1 MTRDL
6 APARPEDVGL
16 SASGLA
22 AVDAAIQAQIDRGEL
37 AGCISLVA
45 RHGRLVHLN
54 TMGVKDLATGEP
66 MAPDTMFRIYSM
78 TKPVTAA
85 AMMILYDRGL
95 WSPADPIAKHLP
107 EFAGVRVFAGLD
119 GAGRP
124 LTEAPVHA
132 PTMAELM
139 THTAGLSYGFNPDDP
154 VDKLYQAEHVWRSG
168 SLAEMSA
175 KVARLPLA
183 YQPGT
188 RWLYSL
194 SMDIQGAVIERLTGQ
209 SLPDFM
215 QQHLFGPLGMV
226 DTAFHLPPE
235 KRPRLA
241 TGYRQTSSGLAVE
254 KPMLFDHIAPP
265 ALASGGGG
273 LISTAMDYARFAQML
288 LNGGEFEGRRIV
300 SAAAL
305 KLMMTNHLSDALING
320 GFGIGAQSIRP
331 GFGYGFNGVV
341 FTDPQACGI
350 PVGPGT
356 YHWDG
361 AWGTWFW
368 VDPVNDLLFVGMIQR
383 GMSTAENLQALTQ
396 TLMPGA
402 IVQAAETVG

>member
-1 MTRDL
+1 MTAEL

-16 SASGLA
+16 STAGLA
-22 AVDAAIQAQIDRGEL
+22 AIDAAIQAQIDRGEL

-45 RHGRLVHLN
+45 RHGKLTHLN
-54 TMGVKDLATGEP
+54 AMGLKDIATREP
-66 MAPDTMFRIYSM
+66 MATDTMFRIYSM

-95 WSPADPIAKHLP
+95 WTPTDPIARRLP
-107 EFAGVRVFAGLD
+107 EFAGVQVFAGLD
-119 GAGRP
+119 AKGGPR
-124 LTEAPVHA
+124 TEAPDHA

-154 VDKLYQAEHVWRSG
+154 VDKLYQAAHVWRSG

-175 KVARLPLA
+175 KVAGLPLA
-183 YQPGT
+183 YQPGSK
-188 RWLYSL
+188 WLYSL

-215 QQHLFGPLGMV
+215 QEHLFGPLGMV
-226 DTAFHLPPE
+226 DTAFHLPPQ

-254 KPMLFDHIAPP
+254 KPMLFDHEAPP

-288 LNGGEFEGRRIV
+288 LHGGEFAGRRVV
-300 SAAAL
+300 SAEAL
-305 KLMMTNHLSDALING
+305 KLMMTNHLSDTLING
-320 GFGIGAQSIRP
+320 GFGVGAQSIRP

-341 FTDPQACGI
+341 FTDPEACGI
-350 PVGPGT
+350 PVGRGT

-368 VDPVNDLLFVGMIQR
+368 VDRKNDLLFVGMIQR
-383 GMSTAENLQALTQ
+383 GMSNAPNLQALSQ
-396 TLMPGA
+396 TLMAKA
-402 IVQAAETVG
+402 IVEAANA